1 MKIKVV
7 IIIRIIIINIT
18 IIIIIII
25 SDHKRVNQRQHCWE
39 KHSQPGRSYLWSAWI
54 SIWYTVLVEQKCL
67 DFILLLIF
75 LSFTSMAIIYC
86 LNSQREQRTA
96 KYFYSFHFWRIYY
109 ITQFTSNRD
118 LILVQ
123 IPKLQPGIYWYLVWS
138 TDKFRGGRLYC

>member
-7 IIIRIIIINIT
+7 IIIIIIINIT

-39 KHSQPGRSYLWSAWI
+39 NILNREGHIYEVLELAF
-54 SIWYTVLVEQKCL
+54 WYTVLVEQKCL

>member
-54 SIWYTVLVEQKCL
+54 SILIYSTGRAKMSW
-67 DFILLLIF
+67 LLIF